1 MTAEAGGAS
10 PAVRKDYLRRPQ
22 RLSFP
27 EHAEA
32 HLLKNPPAGP
42 PSRTVGYRRS
52 AAVAS
57 RLNASHA
64 CTRST
69 VREYRFER
77 NEKSMLCCAE
87 AVEDNDSLWKQ
98 KENWK

>member
-64 CTRST
+64 CTAST
-69 VREYRFER
+69 LREYGIDR
-77 NEKSMLCCAE
+77 NEKLMFCCAE
-87 AVEDNDSLWKQ
+87 AVDDETSLWKQ